1 MNLKFSEFYKNVI
14 TLVGGS
20 TIATAIPVIITPIL
34 SRLFTPDEFG
44 ALAVFISLTL
54 ILSSFSTGRFELAIL
69 LPKNESRA
77 NYLVLLS
84 IITSFLLCVIFLI
97 IIIIFDDWI
106 ALTLNFEGQLP
117 RVFIY
122 LVPFTVFMLSL
133 TQVFNYQLIRKKR
146 FKAISGSNVVKTA
159 SVPGVQLSLYNYSSS
174 GLASGFIFGSTFGTL
189 VFGYFALKKTTLFSQ
204 RYKKSLFKKLAL
216 LYSDF
221 PKYSAPHSFTNTTSS
236 NLPQLLL
243 SSFFTPAVTGAYA
256 FSTRICFTPIRL
268 LSASVHQVF
277 SQSIS
282 EQYNQGKNIYPTTLK
297 AIKQIALV
305 GIIPFLILLAF
316 SPQIF
321 GFVFGEEWI
330 EAGVYSQ
337 ILAPYLYLV
346 FVLTPITFIPMLLN
360 RQRKAFVI
368 DICYL
373 LLRAIA
379 LLIGSMFFDAI
390 IAISLFSLVGFFVQL
405 YVLFWILQISKNS
418 DK

>member
-44 ALAVFISLTL
+44 ALAVFISLAL
-54 ILSSFSTGRFELAIL
+54 ILSSFSTGRFELA
-69 LPKNESRA
+69 
-77 NYLVLLS
+77 VVLS
-84 IITSFLLCVIFLI
+84 ILTSFVFCIICLI
-97 IIIIFDDWI
+97 IIIIFVHWI
-106 ALTLNFEGQLP
+106 AITLNFEGQLP
-117 RVFIY
+117 RIFLY
-122 LVPFTVFMLSL
+122 LIPFTVFMLSL
-133 TQVFNYQLIRKKR
+133 TQVFNYQLVRKKR

-159 SVPGVQLSLYNYSSS
+159 TVPGVQLSLYNYSSS
-174 GLASGFIFGSTFGTL
+174 GLTSGFIFGSTFGTL
-189 VFGYFALKKTTLFSQ
+189 VFGYFALKNTSLFSQ

-305 GIIPFLILLAF
+305 GIIPF
-316 SPQIF
+316 
-321 GFVFGEEWI
+321 
-330 EAGVYSQ
+330 
-337 ILAPYLYLV
+337 
-346 FVLTPITFIPMLLN
+346 
-360 RQRKAFVI
+360 
-368 DICYL
+368 
-373 LLRAIA
+373 
-379 LLIGSMFFDAI
+379 
-390 IAISLFSLVGFFVQL
+390 
-405 YVLFWILQISKNS
+405 
-418 DK
+418 